1 MVENPKEYSSMRH
14 GEMQPKQKIEGE
26 AVSAVSGATM
36 EKAHLTATAP
46 SGLLNSSPGISA

>member
-1 MVENPKEYSSMRH
+1 
-14 GEMQPKQKIEGE
+14 MQPKQKIEGE